1 MKKRNEETL
10 GELFSYFIFE
20 TVFMGENLKVDPF
33 SQPAVEQLKSL
44 TRITCLKRTEN
55 NF

>member
-33 SQPAVEQLKSL
+33 NQPAVEKLKTL
-44 TRITCLKRTEN
+44 TKDNLFKKNRK
-55 NF
+55 